1 MAAAEKA
8 GKKLFFGSYPI
19 TPASD
24 ILHELSRYKNLG
36 VITLQAEDE
45 IAAVCSAIGAS
56 YAGQIGVTASSGPGI
71 ALKSEAI
78 NLAVMAEVPVVIVDV
93 QRGGPSTGLPTK
105 TEQADLNL
113 AVYGRNS
120 ESPVVVLAA
129 TTPSHCFEAAYTA
142 VKLAIEHMTPVIL
155 LSDGF
160 LANGSEP
167 WKVPQLDQLPAIQ
180 VKHPTAPQNGRFHP
194 YMRDP
199 ETLVRPW
206 AIPGTPG
213 LEHRIG
219 GLEKQDVTG
228 NVSYDPKNHEK
239 MVNLRAEKVA
249 RVANRL
255 PQQQVIGTGKAPLL
269 VVGWG
274 GTYGALYTAVT
285 ELQQVA
291 DVDYTHFTF
300 INPLP
305 KNTASLLQQYP
316 RVLVCELNRGQFAA
330 LLRSHTAHPNI
341 VSFTKVQGQPF
352 LVSELKE
359 AIQQQLNLN

>member
-1 MAAAEKA
+1 
-8 GKKLFFGSYPI
+8 
-19 TPASD
+19 
-24 ILHELSRYKNLG
+24 
-36 VITLQAEDE
+36 
-45 IAAVCSAIGAS
+45 
-56 YAGQIGVTASSGPGI
+56 
-71 ALKSEAI
+71 
-78 NLAVMAEVPVVIVDV
+78 MAEVPVVIVDV

-129 TTPSHCFEAAYTA
+129 TTPSHCFEAAFTA

-167 WKVPQLDQLPAIQ
+167 WKFPQLDQLPPIH
-180 VKHPTAPQNGRFHP
+180 VNHPTAPQNGRFYP
-194 YMRDP
+194 YLRDP

-206 AIPGTPG
+206 ALPGTPG

-255 PQQQVIGTGKAPLL
+255 PQQQVIGSGKAPLL

-330 LLRSHTAHPNI
+330 LLRSHTAHPHI